1 MLQHSN
7 LIQQAV
13 RDSKGRFTGKYE
25 VVEKKTNKIPGAY
38 VPGVK
43 GWAFLFPFITVCT
56 YTVLRIVGQI

>member
-1 MLQHSN
+1 MLQHN
-7 LIQQAV
+7 QLIQRAI

-25 VVEKKTNKIPGAY
+25 IVEDKRNKNPGAY